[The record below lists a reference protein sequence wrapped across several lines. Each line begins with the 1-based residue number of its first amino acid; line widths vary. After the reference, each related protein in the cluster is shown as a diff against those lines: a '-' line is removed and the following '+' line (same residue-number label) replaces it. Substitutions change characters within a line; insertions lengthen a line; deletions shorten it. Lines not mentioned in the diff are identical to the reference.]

1 MGRFSFALCAIL
13 VVVAF
18 AGMASAFTLDTSA
31 QEASV
36 DVEQIATFE
45 FTINSDTA
53 DRFSVHTD
61 GLKPWMTIEEIGTVE
76 AGIPKTFHLYAS
88 PSYMIASGTYG
99 VKVLAKSELTNETKE
114 RTVFITVLKSVFAS
128 IDKVY
133 ISGSLQPAGY
143 ADIKVNIKN
152 LDVIAMNNIEIIA
165 TLSSPSGIIGSFNQ
179 TIEQL
184 NPMESKT
191 VQRIISLP
199 PGAEAGKYS
208 LSVSAFYKK
217 KIFNQKTQEFDVISI
232 PVISKDYSEGVVFIG
247 REKSIEVT
255 NYGNAAAGTTKVE
268 ERIGG
273 IESYFFFQVR
283 GPHPEMANGLSVWE
297 IESIEPGK
305 TVRIT
310 YQINYLPLL
319 IIIAMFLIALWF
331 VLFNVRVIEV
341 RKSVMK
347 KSDDDISVSIEI
359 KNMTGKELD
368 SVILKDTIPLIF
380 RVKSFTGL
388 PPVRKRDEQ
397 GFALIWRIKKLKPA
411 EERVFSYKIVPVIKV
426 AGSMK
431 LPSAKIMYKMMR
443 TVFVKKSGTPS
454 VGWQH

>member
-1 MGRFSFALCAIL
+1 MGRLSFALTAVLAIMICT
-13 VVVAF
+13 
-18 AGMASAFTLDTSA
+18 GISSAFTLDVST
-31 QEASV
+31 QESSV
-36 DVEQIATFE
+36 DVEQVSTFE
-45 FTINSDTA
+45 FAINSEIS
-53 DRFSVHTD
+53 DRFSVHTK
-61 GLKPWMTIEEIGTVE
+61 GMKPWMTIEEIGTVE
-76 AGIPKTFHLYAS
+76 AGVPKTFRLYAS
-88 PSYMIASGTYG
+88 PSYTVASGTYG
-99 VKVLAKSELTNETKE
+99 VKILARSEVTNETEEK
-114 RTVFITVLKSVFAS
+114 TVFITVLKSVFAS

-152 LDVIAMNNIEIIA
+152 LDVVTMNGIDIIA
-165 TLSSPSGIIGSFNQ
+165 TLRSPSGVIGSFNQ

-184 NPMESKT
+184 NPMESRT
-191 VQRIISLP
+191 IQRIISLP

-208 LSVSAFYKK
+208 LGVSAFYNK

-255 NYGNAAAGTTKVE
+255 NYGNAVSNEIEVE
-268 ERIGG
+268 ESIGG
-273 IESYFFFQVR
+273 LEEYFFFQVR
-283 GPHPEMANGLSVWE
+283 GPQSDVSKGTATW
-297 IESIEPGK
+297 SIDSLAPGK
-305 TVRIT
+305 TVKIT

-319 IIIAMFLIALWF
+319 IIIAISLLSLWF

-341 RKSVMK
+341 RKSVLK

-380 RVKSFTGL
+380 RVKSFVGL

-431 LPSAKIMYKMMR
+431 LPAAKIMYKNMR
-443 TVFVKKSGTPS
+443 TVFVKKSGNPS